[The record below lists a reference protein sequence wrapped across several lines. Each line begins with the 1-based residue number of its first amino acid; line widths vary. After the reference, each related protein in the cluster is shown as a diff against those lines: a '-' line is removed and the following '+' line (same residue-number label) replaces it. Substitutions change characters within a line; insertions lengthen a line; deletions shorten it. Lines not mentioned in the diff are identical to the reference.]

1 MTLLEQY
8 KKCMNE
14 FKPLLIGVSEAMYNP
29 ILIRMNTKDLNANRN
44 ISSIGGSDVP
54 SGNCRRTERSA
65 SLALC

>member
-29 ILIRMNTKDLNANRN
+29 ILIRMNTKDLNANLLRLSVLIHTRN
-44 ISSIGGSDVP
+44 TLLNIMDT
-54 SGNCRRTERSA
+54 NERKE
-65 SLALC
+65 CEE